1 MRCLRG
7 RYFQAFLDLF
17 INFFVGFVRLLFFLT
32 KLGQSRRGEVA
43 ATREVKRRTD
53 NGRIRVTLGL
63 KGKWNGFC
71 SSDEGKMIIAN

>member
-1 MRCLRG
+1 MPEGEVLSSFFG
-7 RYFQAFLDLF
+7 PI